1 MLARSSS
8 MLSEFRGLDE
18 GNVLLVEAAG
28 CEGVEVLLAE
38 RDERRL
44 LVEDVL
50 VAVELELGQRGA
62 ALEERINSLARART
76 PLACGAQRCVVE
88 GSRHGLVPASLQW
101 KGAHAPRS

>member
-1 MLARSSS
+1 MH
-8 MLSEFRGLDE
+8 
-18 GNVLLVEAAG
+18 VEAAG

-76 PLACGAQRCVVE
+76 PLACGAQRCAVE